1 MASKAKSVW
10 AIDVGNCSL
19 KALNLSS
26 GNDGIE
32 VLDFEVIEHSKI
44 LSSPDVNEQ
53 QREEELASSLAKF
66 SEKHDLKGQYVAI
79 SVAGQTSFARFIKL
93 PPVEPKKIPQIIQF
107 EAAQQIPFDINEVE
121 WDYQIMDEPDSPEV
135 SVGIFAIK
143 NEIVSDILDSYSAQ
157 NIRVSSVQMAPIA
170 LYNYAH
176 YDNAAFSK
184 QPKKATVVVD
194 MGTDN
199 TNIVICSE
207 NSVWQRSIPIGG
219 NEFTESI
226 ADAFKLDFAKAEK
239 LKRTAPVSK
248 YSKQIFQAMKP
259 VYTNFAEEIQRS
271 IGYFSSTNN
280 VELSNVVALGGGMK
294 LQGLTKYLQQ
304 SLGVPVARP
313 DSYQRLS
320 IGQGTSSAKFH
331 ENLAE
336 YGVAYG
342 LGVQALGEAKIK
354 SDLLPKRIARAMAW
368 QQKSSI
374 LMIAA
379 SILLVAG
386 VLCLM
391 RAFIDKGAY
400 ASNEDARRSVKS
412 ALGRAKAASSA
423 LYEQENRD
431 QPLTNA
437 INKQFSLFN
446 YRSVIPNFL
455 DGLISCLPNAKNTPD
470 QAKLFEAFNS
480 GDINAIK
487 AIPRNER
494 KMLFI
499 TSCKIDYTDSVASST
514 FAIKQSSGRR
524 RKTRSRNV
532 DEEAMG
538 MGMGMG
544 TQSAMGGEG
553 YQENDAEK
561 KDGAGFLVVIEGY
574 SPYAKIGELL
584 DPAGVGNDQTKWGFI
599 TRLIHFNRLFKKGK
613 FELFDKDSISS
624 FVFEQGEVDLK
635 SADMP
640 DGIGEKV
647 RVVRVQSKTSS
658 KKTRSRSRN
667 NSSDRILE
675 EDVLLDPMTGEEIS
689 KVAVIDET
697 GLKQFDKSGEEK
709 YEIRDHWFR
718 IKAKFIWK
726 DAPEI
731 KDGGEY

>member
-19 KALNLSS
+19 KALNLSLS
-26 GNDGIE
+26 NNGVE

-44 LSSPDVNEQ
+44 LSAPDVSEQ

-143 NEIVSDILDSYSAQ
+143 NEIISDILDSYSSQ

-170 LYNYAH
+170 LYNYAY
-176 YDNAAFSK
+176 YDNEAFSK
-184 QPKKATVVVD
+184 QPNKATVIVD

-271 IGYFSSTNN
+271 IGYFGSTNDI
-280 VELSNVVALGGGMK
+280 ELSNVVALGGGMK

-313 DSYQRLS
+313 DSYKRLS
-320 IGQGTSSAKFH
+320 VGQGTSSAKFH

-336 YGVAYG
+336 YAVAYG
-342 LGVQALGEAKIK
+342 VGVQALGEAKIK
-354 SDLLPKRIARAMAW
+354 SDLLPKKIARAMAW

-379 SILLVAG
+379 AVLLVAG
-386 VLCLM
+386 ILCLM

-400 ASNEDARRSVKS
+400 ASNKSTRASINS
-412 ALGRAKAASSA
+412 ALSRAKAASSA
-423 LYEQENRD
+423 LAEQENRD
-431 QPLTNA
+431 KPLNDA

-446 YRSVIPNFL
+446 YRNVIPNFI
-455 DGLISCLPNAKNTPD
+455 DGLISCLPNAENTPD
-470 QAKLFEAFNS
+470 QAKLFEAFKS
-480 GDINAIK
+480 GDVDTVK
-487 AIPRNER
+487 SIPRGER

-499 TSCKIDYTDSVASST
+499 TSCKINYTDSVASAT
-514 FAIKQSSGRR
+514 FGLTQRSSGHR
-524 RKTRSRNV
+524 RKSKHNV
-532 DEEAMG
+532 VDPG
-538 MGMGMG
+538 MPGMYPEM
-544 TQSAMGGEG
+544 QVDG
-553 YQENDAEK
+553 YQEDKPK
-561 KDGAGFLVVIEGY
+561 KEDGAGFLVVIEGY
-574 SPYAKIGELL
+574 SPYAKMGELL
-584 DPAGVGNDQTKWGFI
+584 DPAGVGNDKSKWGFI
-599 TRLIHFNRLFKKGK
+599 TRLIHFNKLFKKGRFK
-613 FELFDKDSISS
+613 LFDKDSVSS
-624 FVFEQGEVDLK
+624 FVFEQGEVDLN

-647 RVVRVQSKTSS
+647 RVVRVHSKGPSPN
-658 KKTRSRSRN
+658 TRSRSRN
-667 NSSDRILE
+667 GSSDRILE
-675 EDVLLDPMTGEEIS
+675 EDVLIDPMTGEEIS

-709 YEIRDHWFR
+709 YIVRDHWFR
-718 IKAKFIWK
+718 IKAKFTWK
-726 DAPEI
+726 DAPEE
-731 KDGGEY
+731 KKGGEY